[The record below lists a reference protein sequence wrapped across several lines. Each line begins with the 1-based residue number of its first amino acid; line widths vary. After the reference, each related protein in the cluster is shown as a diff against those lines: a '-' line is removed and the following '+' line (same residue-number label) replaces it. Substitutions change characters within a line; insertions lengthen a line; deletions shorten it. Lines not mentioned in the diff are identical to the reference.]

1 MSEKLKNQ
9 VENSLSEQETKEETK
24 DIILRSKQILDFLKD
39 KNPELYKQAI
49 KEYDNV
55 KNITKAALLNDR
67 KITETELE
75 NIKKEFKDVKKLD
88 KRDVWEKTSDFIA
101 REIIKTNDD
110 IVQSWWASF
119 HKHVDKMLDLVVGQ
133 TQKDIE
139 AIRDSNESIY
149 TKLFR
154 ISEKLRQSWLGYFD
168 TFIKA
173 HDNATK
179 EIIKWIINH
188 SKEIVVIS
196 HDETTWYKVKNES
209 DFLNEIKGK
218 PITQINKKELGT
230 YMCALSARKQL
241 THNKLKETFW
251 IENTIYITQM
261 VKNGDFAEDWKE
273 DINKI
278 YQEALDENNFIGNM
292 KNIVKNYIEKPNT
305 NIKNIENTIKNW
317 LKSEKSD
324 NKMYTEE
331 IIKECEICK
340 NIHNL
345 KYSDIK
351 DFDEK
356 EEWVDT
362 LKKAQPEL
370 YEAIIKI
377 KEIHEQW
384 IQKTTETILKEI
396 PKKLQDKET
405 LKIIQETSKIVYE
418 SSIENLGQRTCAF
431 KLKTHIVNHPKL
443 EQLKKFLQDRHK
455 LNIDLK
461 NITQSLSDNIT
472 EVNIEEKKEKQT
484 ALKERKKYWED
495 IITNEKTSQGE
506 KKEAKQKLKEIELSL
521 SLIQEDIVEAE
532 RIHAVSKNTTV
543 EEALE
548 FQRMIDSWKSR
559 EEAINEIQ
567 KNNPKLQKI
576 FQTYRWSFEKHIP
589 IQTEELSSITLIDG
603 NYSIQTKAGDKISWL
618 DKEEIAIINDPKNP
632 EALNNLIR
640 FHNFF
645 KSINMLWVWKYR
657 KDLVTAMEDRNIN
670 LDDNSLS
677 EDEIVRFWNNL
688 IKVINKLPNSKW
700 VKNDTLNE
708 QTNIDWVK
716 NELKRYSEADSEIND
731 EKTFN
736 NLWEDKFTTQLR
748 NAGIIDENLWFKR
761 EKFNSYLS

>member
-179 EIIKWIINH
+179 EILKWIINH

-317 LKSEKSD
+317 LKSEKSY
-324 NKMYTEE
+324 NKMYT
-331 IIKECEICK
+331 
-340 NIHNL
+340 
-345 KYSDIK
+345 
-351 DFDEK
+351 
-356 EEWVDT
+356 
-362 LKKAQPEL
+362 
-370 YEAIIKI
+370 
-377 KEIHEQW
+377 
-384 IQKTTETILKEI
+384 
-396 PKKLQDKET
+396 
-405 LKIIQETSKIVYE
+405 
-418 SSIENLGQRTCAF
+418 
-431 KLKTHIVNHPKL
+431 
-443 EQLKKFLQDRHK
+443 
-455 LNIDLK
+455 
-461 NITQSLSDNIT
+461 
-472 EVNIEEKKEKQT
+472 
-484 ALKERKKYWED
+484 
-495 IITNEKTSQGE
+495 
-506 KKEAKQKLKEIELSL
+506 
-521 SLIQEDIVEAE
+521 
-532 RIHAVSKNTTV
+532 
-543 EEALE
+543 
-548 FQRMIDSWKSR
+548 
-559 EEAINEIQ
+559 
-567 KNNPKLQKI
+567 
-576 FQTYRWSFEKHIP
+576 
-589 IQTEELSSITLIDG
+589 
-603 NYSIQTKAGDKISWL
+603 
-618 DKEEIAIINDPKNP
+618 
-632 EALNNLIR
+632 
-640 FHNFF
+640 
-645 KSINMLWVWKYR
+645 
-657 KDLVTAMEDRNIN
+657 
-670 LDDNSLS
+670 
-677 EDEIVRFWNNL
+677 
-688 IKVINKLPNSKW
+688 
-700 VKNDTLNE
+700 
-708 QTNIDWVK
+708 
-716 NELKRYSEADSEIND
+716 
-731 EKTFN
+731 
-736 NLWEDKFTTQLR
+736 
-748 NAGIIDENLWFKR
+748 
-761 EKFNSYLS
+761 